1 MRQIHHDPCSPGR
14 TLAALAASIAE
25 TQAAVLAHR
34 LPDFESGMARQRLL
48 YQELRHQKPAVV
60 FRDAILRSDAA
71 RVLVKARLLAAVL
84 RRVRQN
90 LLAVQNALQGS
101 ALIYPPAAATMHRR
115 N

>member
-1 MRQIHHDPCSPGR
+1 
-14 TLAALAASIAE
+14 
-25 TQAAVLAHR
+25 
-34 LPDFESGMARQRLL
+34 MARQRLL

-90 LLAVQNALQGS
+90 LLAVQNALHGP
-101 ALIYPPAAATMHRR
+101 ALTYPPAAATMHRR